1 MRIAVIGATGNVGTA
16 VLRRLQQARE
26 EDPTIELVGISRRRP
41 SQDHPPYA
49 GVEWHT
55 ADVGTD
61 AGRDSLTT
69 ALKGADAV
77 VHLVWAIQP
86 NRDEEAL
93 HRTNVIGTENALR
106 AAADAGVRHFVCASS
121 IAAYSPAPKTQRV
134 TESWPTGGIP
144 SSHYSRHKA
153 VQEDLLDK
161 FEQQYPEIPVAR
173 LRPGLSFNTEA
184 GSQIGRYFLGSLVP
198 KRLVRRIGLLQVMPI
213 PAEFV
218 FQALHVDDVAE
229 AYWLAIK
236 HRASGAFNVA
246 AEPVLTPALV
256 AGILGAKRV
265 FNLPVPV
272 LRAVVAASW
281 NLRLQASDPG
291 WIDMA
296 AQAPVMDTDHIRT
309 VLGWEPKYTSVDAIR
324 QVLDGMAEGEGNTGS
339 PSLRPG
345 R

>member
-16 VLRRLQQARE
+16 LLRRLQQVRDENPA
-26 EDPTIELVGISRRRP
+26 IELVGISRREP
-41 SQDHPPYA
+41 SGDHAPYG

-61 AGRDSLTT
+61 TGRESLTA
-69 ALKGADAV
+69 ALQGVDAV

-86 NRDEEAL
+86 NRDEDAL
-93 HRTNVIGTENALR
+93 YRTNVTGTQNALR

-121 IAAYSPAPKTQRV
+121 VAAYSPAPKTERV
-134 TESWPTGGIP
+134 AETWPTGGIP

-153 VQEDLLDK
+153 VQEDLLDE
-161 FEQQYPEIPVAR
+161 FEEKYPEIPVAR

-198 KRLVRRIGLLQVMPI
+198 KGLVRRLGLLQVLPI
-213 PAEFV
+213 PSEFV
-218 FQALHVDDVAE
+218 FQALHVEDVAE
-229 AYWLAIK
+229 AYWLAVK

-246 AEPVLTPALV
+246 ADPVLTPALV

-265 FNLPVPV
+265 FNLPVSV
-272 LRAVVAASW
+272 LRALVAATW
-281 NLRLQASDPG
+281 GLRLQASDPG

-296 AQAPVMDTDHIRT
+296 SQAPVMNTDHVRT

-339 PSLRPG
+339 PSLRP
-345 R
+345 RR